1 MRRLMLLLAAAARRA
16 AGLQQARA
24 ACAAVRA
31 AAGVSQR
38 RRSTTLAV
46 AVATSAPRPAST
58 RPLPAST
65 RSCVNKADKE
75 KRKRVKR
82 LRHHRNPL
90 SAAATQPAEL
100 AEDWARTIFDDRTQP
115 LTVDVGCALGG
126 WCVESASSDPSRNF
140 LGLELRPEAVARAQ
154 ESAQKL
160 PNCAFLQCN
169 ANVDLGRLLGDLA
182 NAGAP
187 LERVS
192 IQFPDPH
199 FKKKHRK
206 RRVCTPELAE
216 TVSRS
221 ICASPVSASVY
232 VASDVL
238 DVAEEMRERFAACD
252 ELRLEG
258 AYDADGWLCAS
269 PLQVQTE
276 RERAVLAGLG
286 STSRDETLIVF
297 TGSPSCPRNKHRLNL
312 PSLRQF
318 AEVVCFVTLAARA
331 E

>member
-1 MRRLMLLLAAAARRA
+1 MIYKRRLMILLAAAARRA
-16 AGLQQARA
+16 ACLQQARA
-24 ACAAVRA
+24 VRCSQRLAAAAVDDAAVRDFRA
-31 AAGVSQR
+31 AAGFGQP
-38 RRSTTLAV
+38 TAD
-46 AVATSAPRPAST
+46 APP
-58 RPLPAST
+58 
-65 RSCVNKADKE
+65 

-90 SAAATQPAEL
+90 SAAASRPAEL
-100 AEDWARTIFDDRTQP
+100 ENDWAQTIFDDRTQP

-126 WCVESASSDPSRNF
+126 WCVESASTDPSRNF

-154 ESAQKL
+154 ESAETL
-160 PNCAFLQCN
+160 SNCAFLQCN
-169 ANVDLGRLLGDLA
+169 ANVDLERLLSELA

-187 LERVS
+187 LERVA

-206 RRVCTPELAE
+206 RRVCTPELASII
-216 TVSRS
+216 SRAV
-221 ICASPVSASVY
+221 CASPVSASVY

-238 DVAEEMRERFAACD
+238 DVAEEMRERFSACSQ
-252 ELRLEG
+252 LRLEG

-286 STSRDETLIVF
+286 ATSTADCVYRAL
-297 TGSPSCPRNKHRLNL
+297 
-312 PSLRQF
+312 
-318 AEVVCFVTLAARA
+318 FVPA
-331 E
+331 

>member
-16 AGLQQARA
+16 ACLQQARA
-24 ACAAVRA
+24 ARCSRRLASHAVDDAQLEAFRA
-31 AAGVSQR
+31 AAGFQVD
-38 RRSTTLAV
+38 
-46 AVATSAPRPAST
+46 AS
-58 RPLPAST
+58 P
-65 RSCVNKADKE
+65 

-126 WCVESASSDPSRNF
+126 WCVESASSDASRNF

-187 LERVS
+187 LERIC

-206 RRVCTPELAE
+206 RRVCTPELAA
-216 TVSRS
+216 TISSAV
-221 ICASPVSASVY
+221 CASPVSASVY

-258 AYDADGWLCAS
+258 DYDDDGWLCAS

-286 STSRDETLIVF
+286 STSTADCVYRAL
-297 TGSPSCPRNKHRLNL
+297 
-312 PSLRQF
+312 
-318 AEVVCFVTLAARA
+318 FVPA
-331 E
+331 

>member
-1 MRRLMLLLAAAARRA
+1 MIYKRRLMILLAAAARRA
-16 AGLQQARA
+16 ACLQQARA
-24 ACAAVRA
+24 ARCSRRLAAAAVDDAPAVQAFRA
-31 AAGVSQR
+31 AAGFQSP
-38 RRSTTLAV
+38 
-46 AVATSAPRPAST
+46 ATADAP
-58 RPLPAST
+58 
-65 RSCVNKADKE
+65 

-100 AEDWARTIFDDRTQP
+100 AEDWAQTIFDDRTQP

-169 ANVDLGRLLGDLA
+169 ANVDLGRLLDDL
-182 NAGAP
+182 NKAGAP
-187 LERVS
+187 LERVA

-206 RRVCTPELAE
+206 RRVCTPELASII
-216 TVSRS
+216 SRAV
-221 ICASPVSASVY
+221 CASPVSASVY

-238 DVAEEMRERFAACD
+238 DVAEEMRERFAACSQ
-252 ELRLEG
+252 LRLEG
-258 AYDADGWLCAS
+258 DYDEDGWLCAS

-286 STSRDETLIVF
+286 STSTADCVYRAL
-297 TGSPSCPRNKHRLNL
+297 
-312 PSLRQF
+312 
-318 AEVVCFVTLAARA
+318 FVPA
-331 E
+331 

>member
-1 MRRLMLLLAAAARRA
+1 MLLLAAAARRA
-16 AGLQQARA
+16 VGLQARA
-24 ACAAVRA
+24 ALRCSPRCSRRLAHAVDDAPLASRSAVRDFRA
-31 AAGVSQR
+31 AAGFHQVHR
-38 RRSTTLAV
+38 RADDASAV
-46 AVATSAPRPAST
+46 DAST
-58 RPLPAST
+58 KPPQ
-65 RSCVNKADKE
+65 E

-100 AEDWARTIFDDRTQP
+100 AEDWAQTIFDDCTQP

-126 WCVESASSDPSRNF
+126 WCVESAHNDASRNF

-160 PNCAFLQCN
+160 PNCAFVQCN

-187 LERVS
+187 LERVT

-216 TVSRS
+216 TVSRA

-238 DVAEEMRERFAACD
+238 DVAEEMRERFSACD

-258 AYDADGWLCAS
+258 DYDDDGWLCES

-286 STSRDETLIVF
+286 TTSTADCVYRAL
-297 TGSPSCPRNKHRLNL
+297 
-312 PSLRQF
+312 
-318 AEVVCFVTLAARA
+318 FVPA
-331 E
+331 

>member
-1 MRRLMLLLAAAARRA
+1 MRRLMILLAAAARRA

-24 ACAAVRA
+24 ALRCSPRCSRLASTAIDEFRA
-31 AAGVSQR
+31 AAGFNNASP
-38 RRSTTLAV
+38 A
-46 AVATSAPRPAST
+46 AADAP
-58 RPLPAST
+58 
-65 RSCVNKADKE
+65 

-90 SAAATQPAEL
+90 SAAATQPADL
-100 AEDWARTIFDDRTQP
+100 ADDWARTIFDDGTQP

-182 NAGAP
+182 KAGAP
-187 LERVS
+187 LERVT

-206 RRVCTPELAE
+206 RRVCTPELAA
-216 TVSRS
+216 TISSAV
-221 ICASPVSASVY
+221 CASPVSASVY

-238 DVAEEMRERFAACD
+238 DVAEEMRERFAACS
-252 ELRLEG
+252 ELKLEG
-258 AYDADGWLCAS
+258 DYDGDGWLCAS

-286 STSRDETLIVF
+286 STSTADCVYRAL
-297 TGSPSCPRNKHRLNL
+297 
-312 PSLRQF
+312 
-318 AEVVCFVTLAARA
+318 FVPA
-331 E
+331 

>member
-1 MRRLMLLLAAAARRA
+1 MIYKRRLMILLAAAARRA

-24 ACAAVRA
+24 ALRCSPRCSRRLAATAVDDAPLASRSSRSAVDDFRA
-31 AAGVSQR
+31 AAGFHQVHR
-38 RRSTTLAV
+38 RDKDASAV
-46 AVATSAPRPAST
+46 DAST
-58 RPLPAST
+58 EPT
-65 RSCVNKADKE
+65 QE
-75 KRKRVKR
+75 KHKRVKR

-115 LTVDVGCALGG
+115 LTVGVGCALGG
-126 WCVESASSDPSRNF
+126 WCVESASNDASRNF

-187 LERVS
+187 LERIC

-216 TVSRS
+216 TVARS
-221 ICASPVSASVY
+221 ICASPASK
-232 VASDVL
+232 AQ
-238 DVAEEMRERFAACD
+238 R
-252 ELRLEG
+252 
-258 AYDADGWLCAS
+258 
-269 PLQVQTE
+269 
-276 RERAVLAGLG
+276 
-286 STSRDETLIVF
+286 
-297 TGSPSCPRNKHRLNL
+297 
-312 PSLRQF
+312 
-318 AEVVCFVTLAARA
+318 VCCS
-331 E
+331 